1 MASVPKPRMTLKE
14 YLELEEHS
22 EECHEFHDGE
32 VFAVAGGTRRHSEMI
47 TGIGSELRRQIRA
60 AKADCHVYI
69 QMRLFIAAYS
79 RAVYPD
85 VRLLAGERNC
95 YRQVQMARPCSTL
108 WRSSRSC
115 LSQPGITIGETS
127 SFTTA
132 QSLRCVNTY
141 ASTRISYGS
150 NTGCG
155 PMRPGFSPIIW
166 TYIPS

>member
-60 AKADCHVYI
+60 AKADCPVYI

-85 VRLLAGERNC
+85 VTVTCGREELLPAG
-95 YRQVQMARPCSTL
+95 PD
-108 WRSSRSC
+108 
-115 LSQPGITIGETS
+115 GETLLNPV
-127 SFTTA
+127 A
-132 QSLRCVNTY
+132 
-141 ASTRISYGS
+141 
-150 NTGCG
+150 
-155 PMRPGFSPIIW
+155 IIEVL
-166 TYIPS
+166 S